1 MGNMKI
7 PQNWTFKSNEVANG
21 FDKHVHE
28 QLPWYDLT
36 TGVIAHVARH
46 YIPEGGMVY
55 DIGASTGNIGKAIAD
70 TLEARHAKIVALDN
84 SESMKAEYAAPGS
97 LTIADAITFEY
108 ESFDFAVCFL
118 VLMFVPPAKRAGL
131 IAKLRA
137 KMNPGGA
144 MVIFDKCQPV
154 KGYVATVMSRL
165 ALAGKVAAGVDERE
179 IIAKELS
186 LSGVQRPLDPKE
198 LGDDAQEIFR
208 FGDFAGWIIEAPCS
222 LMGRV
227 K

>member
-1 MGNMKI
+1 MKI
-7 PQNWTFKSNEVANG
+7 PSNWTFKSAEVAAG
-21 FDKHVHE
+21 FDRHVHE

-55 DIGASTGNIGKAIAD
+55 DIGASTGNIGKAIAE
-70 TLEARHAKIVALDN
+70 TLETRHAKFVALDN
-84 SESMKAEYAAPGS
+84 AESMKSQYAGPGI
-97 LTIADAITFEY
+97 LTVADALTFEY
-108 ESFDFAVCFL
+108 EQFDFAVCFL
-118 VLMFVPPAKRAGL
+118 VLMFVPPSKRAGL

-137 KMNPGGA
+137 QTNAGGA
-144 MVIFDKCQPV
+144 LVVFDKCQPV
-154 KGYVATVMSRL
+154 QGYMSTVMSRL
-165 ALAGKVAAGVDERE
+165 ALAGKVASGVDARE

-208 FGDFAGWIIEAPCS
+208 FGDFAGWIIE
-222 LMGRV
+222 GGGF
-227 K
+227 